1 MKKVLILS
9 LLGFLVLILSIAS
22 DSQEPLHTFHTPTEL
37 AVLRDLTSSRT
48 PIGPGEWFLSSYSC
62 RGCHGH
68 DTTAQANIDENG
80 NDVNLVSHWESSMM
94 ALASKDPLWRAK
106 VSQEILINPPHE
118 GPLQDKCTS
127 CHAPSGRYNHFFHGN
142 QYYRLSDIVNDT
154 LGLDG
159 VNCVSCHAID
169 SLVGSSFSGVIPYDT
184 TRKIYGP
191 FTLPEVGP
199 MQLYEGY
206 TPTYSTHTDQ
216 SRMCSSCHTLIT
228 ETADLNGNLTGGE
241 FIEQATYHEYLN
253 SSFPSNN
260 IKCQTCHMPQ
270 LSDPVVIA
278 NGFIALQPRYP
289 FNQHVF
295 AGANSFMLNLI
306 RNNKQSL
313 GVQVED
319 GRFDSTIQATTAN
332 LMLNSV
338 DMSLSFDS
346 AANDTGYFRV
356 RLQNKVG
363 HKFPSGYPARRSVLQ
378 FVIQDAVGDTI
389 FKSGIFDADGRV
401 VGETPAFEPHHDF
414 ISQSDIPQIYELVM
428 GDVNGNFT
436 SVLERAA
443 IQLKDNR
450 LPPAGFTTQ
459 HSAYDTVQISA
470 DALAD
475 PDFNK
480 TGIVEGSGADEVHYH
495 VPMQQVNGAVKV
507 TARLYYQSVPPKWL
521 DEMFQLNSA
530 EIDSFRIMYQA
541 ADKTPVTVQQDSLNL
556 VITGNYQ
563 VNISAGITVYPTV
576 STDGKFSIKA
586 GKGTAI
592 VQVEM
597 FDLSG
602 KKVLNLVPSFNGS
615 EWVFNY
621 QGNAGAYLVR
631 VLTNNGIFT
640 RKILKRN

>member
-1 MKKVLILS
+1 
-9 LLGFLVLILSIAS
+9 G
-22 DSQEPLHTFHTPTEL
+22 EL
-37 AVLRDLTSSRT
+37 KQITSVAV
-48 PIGPGEWFLSSYSC
+48 
-62 RGCHGH
+62 
-68 DTTAQANIDENG
+68 
-80 NDVNLVSHWESSMM
+80 
-94 ALASKDPLWRAK
+94 
-106 VSQEILINPPHE
+106 
-118 GPLQDKCTS
+118 
-127 CHAPSGRYNHFFHGN
+127 
-142 QYYRLSDIVNDT
+142 
-154 LGLDG
+154 
-159 VNCVSCHAID
+159 
-169 SLVGSSFSGVIPYDT
+169 
-184 TRKIYGP
+184 
-191 FTLPEVGP
+191 
-199 MQLYEGY
+199 
-206 TPTYSTHTDQ
+206 
-216 SRMCSSCHTLIT
+216 
-228 ETADLNGNLTGGE
+228 
-241 FIEQATYHEYLN
+241 
-253 SSFPSNN
+253 
-260 IKCQTCHMPQ
+260 
-270 LSDPVVIA
+270 
-278 NGFIALQPRYP
+278 
-289 FNQHVF
+289 
-295 AGANSFMLNLI
+295 
-306 RNNKQSL
+306 
-313 GVQVED
+313 
-319 GRFDSTIQATTAN
+319 
-332 LMLNSV
+332 
-338 DMSLSFDS
+338 

-378 FVIQDAVGDTI
+378 FVIQDAIGDTI
-389 FKSGIFDADGRV
+389 FKSGIFDAEGRV